1 MESLIMGILGIF
13 GITEPLITVEVNV
26 DVNIN
31 LPGVERELDMESG
44 YMADELFI
52 DRR

>member
-1 MESLIMGILGIF
+1 MESLIMGLLGIF
-13 GITEPLITVEVNV
+13 GITEPLITVDVKV

-31 LPGVERELDMESG
+31 LPGVERELDDISG
-44 YMADELFI
+44 YGTDELFI